1 MTKEAEVKLC
11 KAAEKVF
18 ELRAQKKA
26 IEEELKGYE
35 DELKQGLNE
44 NSLVSGRF
52 GYYNV
57 KLTKVAASKVVDT
70 VALKAAGLFEKYS
83 KDKAG
88 YDKLTVEK
96 A

>member
-11 KAAEKVF
+11 NAAAKVF

-26 IEEELKGYE
+26 IEDELKGYE
-35 DELKQGLNE
+35 DKLKAGLNE
-44 NSLVSGRF
+44 NNIMSGQF
-52 GYYNV
+52 GNFNV

>member
-1 MTKEAEVKLC
+1 MTKEAEVTLC
-11 KAAEKVF
+11 NAAEKVF
-18 ELRAQKKA
+18 ELRAQKKV
-26 IEEELKGYE
+26 IEEDLNGYE
-35 DELKQGLNE
+35 NQVKGLMNE
-44 NSLVSGRF
+44 NGLISHSF
-52 GYYNV
+52 DGYLV